1 MIQNLCKVIID
12 NQQGRK
18 VAEIL
23 YNSFNTTGIFGK
35 SKKDL
40 PENIIPKG
48 IEKGSV
54 EHILF
59 LTLTVSID
67 YMRDAD
73 QLWCSARKTYED
85 PNTNYLFVPREVY
98 KIKDSSMNKIKE
110 DMKKHNLSKRSEK
123 DAEIWVRLSTTFYE
137 KWKGDPYNL
146 FKNFN
151 WDAERIIE
159 ELTEF
164 KYDYPYL
171 RGLKIAPLWLRM
183 LRDIAGLENLKNL
196 EKIPIPVDVH
206 IARASNFLGVIKNDD
221 DSILKDDKLPKCYG
235 NIRDAWS
242 KSVEGLNINGKKII
256 ALDMDEPLWLL
267 SRYGCSKIDEENSK
281 KLCSECVVKDLCRK
295 VKNY

>member
-1 MIQNLCKVIID
+1 MIID

-23 YNSFNTTGIFGK
+23 YSSFNTTGIFGK
-35 SKKDL
+35 SEKDM
-40 PENIIPKG
+40 PENMIPKG
-48 IEKGSV
+48 IKKGSV

-73 QLWCSARKTYED
+73 ELWCSARKTYED
-85 PNTNYLFVPREVY
+85 PNTNYLFVPKEVY

-206 IARASNFLGVIKNDD
+206 IARASNFLGVIKNNDSSILEDD
-221 DSILKDDKLPKCYG
+221 DELRKNYDK
-235 NIRDAWS
+235 IRKAIRKAWS

-267 SRYGCSKIDEENSK
+267 SRYGCSKIDKENSK
-281 KLCSECVVKDLCRK
+281 KLCSDCVVKDLCRK

>member
-1 MIQNLCKVIID
+1 VIID

-23 YNSFNTTGIFGK
+23 YSSFNTTGIFGK
-35 SKKDL
+35 SEKDM
-40 PENIIPKG
+40 PENMIPKG
-48 IEKGSV
+48 IKKGSV

-73 QLWCSARKTYED
+73 ELWCSARKTYED
-85 PNTNYLFVPREVY
+85 PNTNYLFVPKEVY

-206 IARASNFLGVIKNDD
+206 IARASNFLGVIKNNDSSILEDD
-221 DSILKDDKLPKCYG
+221 DELRKNYDK
-235 NIRDAWS
+235 IRKAIRKAWS

-267 SRYGCSKIDEENSK
+267 SRYGCSKIDKENSK
-281 KLCSECVVKDLCRK
+281 KLCSDCVVKDLCRK

>member
-1 MIQNLCKVIID
+1 VIID

-23 YNSFNTTGIFGK
+23 YSSFNTTGIFGK

-40 PENIIPKG
+40 PENMIPKG
-48 IEKGSV
+48 IEKGSM

-85 PNTNYLFVPREVY
+85 PNTNYLFVPKEVY
-98 KIKDSSMNKIKE
+98 KIKDSSMSKIKE

-123 DAEIWVRLSTTFYE
+123 DAEIWIRLSTTFYE
-137 KWKGDPYNL
+137 KWEADPYNL
-146 FKNFN
+146 FKNLN
-151 WDAERIIE
+151 WDAEHIIE
-159 ELTEF
+159 ELRKL
-164 KYDYPYL
+164 KYNYKYL
-171 RGLKIAPLWLRM
+171 SGFKIAPLWLRM

-221 DSILKDDKLPKCYG
+221 GSILKEDELRKNYDK
-235 NIRDAWS
+235 IREAWFE
-242 KSVEGLNINGKKII
+242 SVKGLNLNGKEII
-256 ALDMDEPLWLL
+256 ALDLDEPLWLL
-267 SRYGCSKIDEENSK
+267 SRYGCSKIDKENSK
-281 KLCSECVVKDLCRK
+281 KLCSDCVVKDLCIK

>member
-1 MIQNLCKVIID
+1 VIID
-12 NQQGRK
+12 NQRGRK

-23 YNSFNTTGIFGK
+23 YNSFHTTGIFRK
-35 SKKDL
+35 SKKGM
-40 PENIIPKG
+40 PENMIPKG

-73 QLWCSARKTYED
+73 KLWCSARKTYED
-85 PNTNYLFVPREVY
+85 PNTNYLFVPKEVY

-137 KWKGDPYNL
+137 KWEGDPYNL
-146 FKNFN
+146 FKNLN
-151 WDAERIIE
+151 WDAERILE
-159 ELTEF
+159 ELRAF

-171 RGLKIAPLWLRM
+171 RGFKIAPLWLRM

-221 DSILKDDKLPKCYG
+221 GSILNKNELRKNYH

-242 KSVEGLNINGKKII
+242 KSVEGLNINSKEII

-267 SRYGCSKIDEENSK
+267 SRYGCSSIDKENSI
-281 KLCSECVVKDLCRK
+281 KLCSDCVVRDLCRR